1 MNQLSIT
8 ILGKSNDQFQ
18 NSICIDKVWQSLEC
32 SSPFSFQ
39 FLPEGT
45 AVIRLSFVIDSLENI
60 FDGEESVSST
70 EQKKARL
77 LFVQEIKC
85 LSDEAKRESLVAT
98 LTESESMTQTEELL
112 TRTKTLI
119 TVLQTDHI

>member
-1 MNQLSIT
+1 M
-8 ILGKSNDQFQ
+8 
-18 NSICIDKVWQSLEC
+18 
-32 SSPFSFQ
+32 
-39 FLPEGT
+39 
-45 AVIRLSFVIDSLENI
+45 IRLSFVIDSLENI
-60 FDGEESVSST
+60 FDEEESVSST

>member
-1 MNQLSIT
+1 M
-8 ILGKSNDQFQ
+8 
-18 NSICIDKVWQSLEC
+18 
-32 SSPFSFQ
+32 
-39 FLPEGT
+39 
-45 AVIRLSFVIDSLENI
+45 IRLSFVIDGLENI

-77 LFVQEIKC
+77 FFVQEIKC

>member
-1 MNQLSIT
+1 MSIT

-60 FDGEESVSST
+60 FDGEESVSTT

-98 LTESESMTQTEELL
+98 LTESESMIQTEELL

>member
-1 MNQLSIT
+1 M
-8 ILGKSNDQFQ
+8 
-18 NSICIDKVWQSLEC
+18 
-32 SSPFSFQ
+32 
-39 FLPEGT
+39 
-45 AVIRLSFVIDSLENI
+45 IRLSFVIDSLENI
-60 FDGEESVSST
+60 FDEEESVSST

-112 TRTKTLI
+112 TRIKTLI